1 MLEGYLFGIHLAP
14 YEIESE
20 EWGEELESLLP
31 ETCEV
36 TDQLINDCLSLY
48 NDMLEGIIESQ
59 FFRIH
64 TVKFVDHPE
73 ADELTDSP
81 AYYWISGLQLAQDFV
96 FSELE
101 NLSKQKR
108 FKKNKDLRKFV
119 DNYKEHFSELPLFFL
134 LVLECFSKKMDLF
147 AKLSEQAEV
156 EKPLS
161 AQDLSEKFESML
173 DALTRLN
180 DTAIEIFAQF
190 EASA

>member
-36 TDQLINDCLSLY
+36 TDQLINDCQCLY

-64 TVKFVDHPE
+64 TVKFVDHSDK
-73 ADELTDSP
+73 DELSDSP
-81 AYYWISGLQLAQDFV
+81 AYYWISGLHLALDFV
-96 FSELE
+96 FTELE
-101 NLSKQKR
+101 ILSKQKR
-108 FKKNKDLRKFV
+108 FKKNKDFRKFV
-119 DNYKEHFSELPLFFL
+119 DNYKEYISQLPLFFL
-134 LVLECFSKKMDLF
+134 LILKSYSKEIDLF
-147 AKLSEQAEV
+147 AKLSEQVEV
-156 EKPLS
+156 EKPLT

-190 EASA
+190 VESA